1 MKKNNDYYIMCVL
14 IGIGIGSVFEVDPVT
29 RVSIGSGMGVFI
41 GGLIEHS
48 NNEKAVWYLQS
59 QLNYKRLYSKNTFK
73 DIY

>member
-1 MKKNNDYYIMCVL
+1 MYNENTTKLVKRGIYMKKNNDYYIMCVL

-48 NNEKAVWYLQS
+48 NNEKAV
-59 QLNYKRLYSKNTFK
+59 
-73 DIY
+73 

>member
-1 MKKNNDYYIMCVL
+1 
-14 IGIGIGSVFEVDPVT
+14 
-29 RVSIGSGMGVFI
+29 MGVFI